1 MINFILLKTKFI
13 KFNKY
18 NIRVIKKFKNFIFLI
33 QLFPK
38 KAGFKEELN

>member
-18 NIRVIKKFKNFIFLI
+18 NIRVIKNFIFLI

>member
-1 MINFILLKTKFI
+1 MKNFILLKIRFI

-18 NIRVIKKFKNFIFLI
+18 NTRVIEKFKNFISLT

-38 KAGFKEELN
+38 NTSFKEELN